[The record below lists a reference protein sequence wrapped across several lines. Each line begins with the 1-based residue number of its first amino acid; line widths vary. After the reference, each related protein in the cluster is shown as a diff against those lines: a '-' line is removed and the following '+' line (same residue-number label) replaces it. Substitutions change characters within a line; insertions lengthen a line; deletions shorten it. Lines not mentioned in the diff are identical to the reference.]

1 MKQEDISY
9 IDKRGS
15 SYLETNGGS
24 NLETGAKR
32 VMWVNTLRKGD
43 GSYQRNCVL
52 ENIRQKI
59 YSKIGVRVTVYI
71 EI

>member
-1 MKQEDISY
+1 MRQ
-9 IDKRGS
+9 RGL

-24 NLETGAKR
+24 NLETRAKR

-52 ENIRQKI
+52 ENIRQEI
-59 YSKIGVRVTVYI
+59 YAKIGVRVAVYSQL
-71 EI
+71 